1 MTIKL
6 FIYYYIITV
15 HIIYYLHTIVN
26 TLSQSLKHSSILK
39 ISYNFVIHLVLK
51 RFLNTYHVILVFKIN
66 IKLNT

>member
-6 FIYYYIITV
+6 FIYYYIIIV

-26 TLSQSLKHSSILK
+26 TLSQSLKYSSILK
-39 ISYNFVIHLVLK
+39 ISYNFIIHLVLK
-51 RFLNTYHVILVFKIN
+51 RFLNNYHIILVFKIN